1 MPFYFIHLVSRA
13 TGRSC
18 FAALLSMNT
27 VETRTAVAV
36 VANNF
41 VRLVRVVSDCPT
53 RRKLRRLFQSCIEF
67 LYGWIE
73 EQAAARAS
81 PSSGEIFA
89 VVKCRLL
96 QLGASNAFVALLDP
110 HMPCTH
116 AQDSTIS
123 EHFDC
128 WEIIRANRSPSP
140 SGSPVTSSRKRAASD
155 CSLSD
160 LSPSFNRQLFKHFRL
175 DEDR

>member
-1 MPFYFIHLVSRA
+1 M
-13 TGRSC
+13 
-18 FAALLSMNT
+18 
-27 VETRTAVAV
+27 VETRAAVAV

-41 VRLVRVVSDCPT
+41 VRLVRAVSDCTT

-67 LYGWIE
+67 LYSWIE
-73 EQAAARAS
+73 QEVAVRAS

-96 QLGASNAFVALLDP
+96 QLGVSNTFVALLDP

-128 WEIIRANRSPSP
+128 WEIMGANRSPSP
-140 SGSPVTSSRKRAASD
+140 SGSPVVPSRKRSASD
-155 CSLSD
+155 CSLSE
-160 LSPSFNRQLFKHFRL
+160 LSPSFNRQLFKQFRL
-175 DEDR
+175 DGER